1 MDTALRFAAVYIV
14 PIFELIPVLI
24 GILGYKYLTRPVK
37 LVFYFAIL
45 NVVMDSLNSI
55 MAVFFHRPSKPYV
68 DTLAIL
74 AFPLISVFYM
84 LVLSKKWK
92 VPIIILLGIYYLL
105 WITDYWFIE
114 PDNAMNVYPLAL
126 ESILIMLYAMVY
138 INQQTQTNIEEQWSA
153 NPINW
158 ISSGFLIYCASSVL
172 LTLFYDLMLKM
183 NLSITVFSVLQ
194 EINTLAAVIQ
204 IILISIGIFK
214 CKQ

>member
-1 MDTALRFAAVYIV
+1 MVTALRFAAVYIV

-84 LVLSKKWK
+84 MVLSKKWK
-92 VPIIILLGIYYLL
+92 APIIILLVIYYL
-105 WITDYWFIE
+105 
-114 PDNAMNVYPLAL
+114 
-126 ESILIMLYAMVY
+126 
-138 INQQTQTNIEEQWSA
+138 
-153 NPINW
+153 
-158 ISSGFLIYCASSVL
+158 
-172 LTLFYDLMLKM
+172 
-183 NLSITVFSVLQ
+183 
-194 EINTLAAVIQ
+194 
-204 IILISIGIFK
+204 
-214 CKQ
+214 